1 MAAISPCRASAK
13 TKWRSAFSMKL
24 CGCAP
29 RCVTRSVPPS
39 DPMGER
45 ISEALQEKLTKRL
58 GFYQDI
64 GIGFFYRDRTPQ
76 PHAVVSAEASGS
88 PAPSLP
94 GVTLPKPFQKQQP
107 IRLAG
112 VAPPAP
118 RRLDVLP
125 VPASASLFEAMN
137 KVADD
142 SLLKIR
148 TDLGDFTRC
157 KLHRRSTNS
166 VFGDGNPKAVLAFG
180 AVVP

>member
-1 MAAISPCRASAK
+1 
-13 TKWRSAFSMKL
+13 MKL

-45 ISEALQEKLTKRL
+45 ISEALHEKLTKRL
-58 GFYQDI
+58 SFYHDI
-64 GIGFFYRDRTPQ
+64 GIGFFYRDRIPQ
-76 PHAVVSAEASGS
+76 QPTVVSAEASGS

-112 VAPPAP
+112 VAPPPP

-125 VPASASLFEAMN
+125 VPPTP
-137 KVADD
+137 
-142 SLLKIR
+142 SLL
-148 TDLGDFTRC
+148 D
-157 KLHRRSTNS
+157 
-166 VFGDGNPKAVLAFG
+166 
-180 AVVP
+180 

>member
-45 ISEALQEKLTKRL
+45 ISEALQEKLTRRL
-58 GFYQDI
+58 SFYHDI
-64 GIGFFYRDRTPQ
+64 GIGFFYRDRIPQ
-76 PHAVVSAEASGS
+76 QPTVVSAEAGVS

-107 IRLAG
+107 IRLSR

-118 RRLDVLP
+118 RRLAVRP
-125 VPASASLFEAMN
+125 VPAPGPLFE
-137 KVADD
+137 
-142 SLLKIR
+142 
-148 TDLGDFTRC
+148 
-157 KLHRRSTNS
+157 
-166 VFGDGNPKAVLAFG
+166 
-180 AVVP
+180 